1 MATMVVVDIEAD
13 GPIPGPHS
21 MLSLGAAAVTAKG
34 GIFSDFE
41 INLKPLPDAR
51 PHPATMNWF
60 ETQAPDALAH
70 ALRNPEL
77 PAVAMLRFFKWV
89 DGLPTPRVLA
99 ACPAPFDF
107 MWVNWYL
114 HKFLGAKMQTP
125 VLEPLF
131 SGCALDIATL
141 FADRH
146 NVPFAEMS
154 PSLLPA
160 EWYDGHKHSH
170 KAIDDARGYA
180 SVLHNMAGSGAIVE

>member
-1 MATMVVVDIEAD
+1 MTTFVVVDIEAD

-21 MLSLGAAAVTAKG
+21 MLSLGAAAFSING

-41 INLKPLPDAR
+41 INLKPLPDAH
-51 PHPATMNWF
+51 PHPATMRWF
-60 ETQAPDALAH
+60 EAQAPDALAH
-70 ALRNPEL
+70 ARRNPEAPTVAMSRFFEWVAGL
-77 PAVAMLRFFKWV
+77 PA
-89 DGLPTPRVLA
+89 PRVLA

-114 HKFLGAKMQTP
+114 YKFLGTKMRTP
-125 VLEPLF
+125 ILEPLF

-146 NVPFAEMS
+146 NVPFTEMN

-160 EWYDGHKHSH
+160 DWYDGHKHSH
-170 KAIDDARGYA
+170 KAIEDARGYA
-180 SVLHNMAGSGAIVE
+180 SVLHKMAGSGAVTD